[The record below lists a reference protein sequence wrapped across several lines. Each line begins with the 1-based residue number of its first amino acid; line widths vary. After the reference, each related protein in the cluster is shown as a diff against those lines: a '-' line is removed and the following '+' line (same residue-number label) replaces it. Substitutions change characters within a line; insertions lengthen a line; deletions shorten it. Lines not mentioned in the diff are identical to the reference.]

1 MDIAVALAQAYLRL
15 NGFFTVTEYPIIEHT
30 KEGYRE
36 ATDLDI
42 LAVRFPGTTRVIV
55 GERGREGK
63 LHETDPLLKLPD
75 DQMIMLVG
83 EVKEGKAE
91 LNAAA
96 RRPAILRAALLRFG
110 CCPLEEVERQVERL
124 LSQGRSEICLH
135 NRSCQLRLVAFGSY
149 VPAHTPGYI
158 AISFGDVI
166 SYLKS
171 YLIHHW
177 EVMLPADL
185 KDPAFS
191 LIKLLVK
198 AEKAGQ
204 PSGT

>member
-30 KEGYRE
+30 REGYRE

-42 LAVRFPGTTRVIV
+42 LAVRFPGTARAIV
-55 GERGREGK
+55 GERGEESELR
-63 LHETDPLLKLPD
+63 ETDPLLRLPD
-75 DQMIMLVG
+75 DRMVMLVG
-83 EVKEGKAE
+83 EVKEGRAE

-96 RRPAILRAALLRFG
+96 RRPAVLRAALLRFG
-110 CCPLEEVERQVERL
+110 CCPQEEVEHQVERL
-124 LSQGRSEICLH
+124 LSRGDAEICLH
-135 NRSCQLRLVAFGSY
+135 DRTCHLRLVAFGSY
-149 VPAHTPGYI
+149 LPSQTPGYI
-158 AISFGDVI
+158 AISLGDVI

-171 YLIHHW
+171 YLNRHW

-198 AEKAGQ
+198 AEKAGL
-204 PSGT
+204 PPGG